1 MPVVVA
7 AGAGDAWTEPISKEA
22 EEQANAFFQAV
33 YHGNMSVDQLLHT
46 LKQFRASANKRERVG
61 TAVAMV
67 TEDVLESAVPLL
79 LQEVFTCM
87 LKNMFDE
94 YKFFPQFPDKE
105 LQITGQ
111 LFGGII
117 DQGLVK

>member
-1 MPVVVA
+1 MLVVVA
-7 AGAGDAWTEPISKEA
+7 AGTGDAWTEPISKEA
-22 EEQANAFFQAV
+22 EEQANAYFQAV

-79 LQEVFTCM
+79 
-87 LKNMFDE
+87 
-94 YKFFPQFPDKE
+94 PA
-105 LQITGQ
+105 
-111 LFGGII
+111 GGVHLYA
-117 DQGLVK
+117 QKHV